1 MGSLIRMVTITG
13 FSALHHDMNIID
25 WIESYKSKVKQPVNV
40 YLNGKCLVFAKAVKE
55 AFPEA
60 EIYYLPD
67 EIHFVCKLNGKLY
80 DIRGNVTKIYK
91 DSKKRPLL
99 QMQMTHKKLYK
110 SFIGA

>member
-1 MGSLIRMVTITG
+1 MVTITG
-13 FSALHHDMNIID
+13 FSALRHDMNIID
-25 WIESYKSKVKQPVNV
+25 WIESYKVKVKQPTNV

-60 EIYYLPD
+60 EIYYLPE

-91 DSKKRPLL
+91 DSKKLPLP
-99 QMQMTHKKLYK
+99 QMQLTHKKLYE

>member
-1 MGSLIRMVTITG
+1 MVTITG
-13 FSALHHDMNIID
+13 FSALHHDMDIID
-25 WIESYKSKVKQPVNV
+25 WIENYKTGINQQINT

-60 EIYYLPD
+60 EIYYLPE

-91 DSKKRPLL
+91 NSTKRPLL
-99 QMQMTHKKLYK
+99 QMQLTHKKLYE

>member
-1 MGSLIRMVTITG
+1 MVTITG
-13 FSALHHDMNIID
+13 FSALHRDMDIID
-25 WIESYKSKVKQPVNV
+25 WIESYKAKIKQPVNV

-55 AFPEA
+55 AFQEA

-91 DSKKRPLL
+91 DSKKRPLP
-99 QMQMTHKKLYK
+99 QMQLTHKKLYK